1 MTTPD
6 IIDHLTNIAS
16 GSAIDS
22 VRARRSVTREQTEKS
37 YRALFAPVTTDDAS
51 LTERFAVATFVAHLH
66 GDARSAEHY
75 GSALAELENGRA
87 LRETIAQIAEDAATT
102 GPYGDYP
109 DGPLSAENEA
119 GLIFSLSSAQREKLG
134 ERLASALE
142 HAHLLV
148 FRPRGASPQA
158 LKALVF
164 AGWSTSGIVTL
175 SQLVSFLAF
184 QLRVVAGLKVL
195 ATHLELDRPHD

>member
-6 IIDHLTNIAS
+6 IIDHLTGVAP

-22 VRARRSVTREQTEKS
+22 VRARRPITRENAEKS
-37 YRALFAPVTTDDAS
+37 YRALFAPVTIDDAS

-66 GDARSAEHY
+66 GDAQSAEHY
-75 GSALAELENGRA
+75 GSTLAELEKGHP
-87 LRETIAQIAEDAATT
+87 LREAIAQIAADAATT
-102 GPYGDYP
+102 GPYGDFP
-109 DGPLSAENEA
+109 EGPLSAENKA
-119 GLIFSLSSAQREKLG
+119 GLIFRLSQAHREKLG

-148 FRPRGASPQA
+148 FRPRDASPQA
-158 LKALVF
+158 LKALAF

-184 QLRVVAGLKVL
+184 QFRVVAGLRVL
-195 ATHLELDRPHD
+195 ATS

>member
-6 IIDHLTNIAS
+6 IINHLTGIVS
-16 GSAIDS
+16 GSAIAS
-22 VRARRSVTREQTEKS
+22 VRARRPITRENAEKS
-37 YRALFAPVTTDDAS
+37 YRALFAPVTIDDAS

-66 GDARSAEHY
+66 GDAQSAEHY
-75 GSALAELENGRA
+75 GSTLAELENGHP
-87 LRETIAQIAEDAATT
+87 LREAIAQIAADAATS

-109 DGPLSAENEA
+109 DGPLSAENKA
-119 GLIFSLSSAQREKLG
+119 GVIFRLSQAHREKLG

-148 FRPRGASPQA
+148 FRPRDASPQA
-158 LKALVF
+158 LKALVS

-195 ATHLELDRPHD
+195 ATS

>member
-6 IIDHLTNIAS
+6 IINHLTGIVS
-16 GSAIDS
+16 GSAIAS
-22 VRARRSVTREQTEKS
+22 VRARRPITRENAEKS
-37 YRALFAPVTTDDAS
+37 YRALFAPVTIDDAS

-66 GDARSAEHY
+66 GDAQSAEHY
-75 GSALAELENGRA
+75 GSTLAELENGHP
-87 LRETIAQIAEDAATT
+87 LREAIAQIAADAATS

-109 DGPLSAENEA
+109 DGPLSAENKA
-119 GLIFSLSSAQREKLG
+119 GVIFLLSQAHREKLG

-148 FRPRGASPQA
+148 FRPRDASPQA
-158 LKALVF
+158 LKALVS
-164 AGWSTSGIVTL
+164 AGWSTSGIVML

-195 ATHLELDRPHD
+195 STS